1 MAGPPA
7 SARGRLNDA
16 RAAPDRSWPAAAS
29 GAPLFRGGCDILSPS
44 GFRTG
49 RSGARV
55 ASDAPAMA
63 ASRFLLKIAPPKL
76 GRALPQRPRLERLWS
91 VISDRTAIV
100 VTAPQGFGKTTLLAQ
115 WRRRW
120 LERGA
125 YVAWITLDAQDDR
138 AQFVDLLAF
147 ALAQATGRES
157 FELAAKQGHDRENRE
172 LEALTTLL
180 AEVATL
186 ATPTVLVLD
195 DVHRMPTA
203 ALGSLLTYL
212 LNNAPPNLQ
221 FLIGT
226 RRPLDLQLSDLM
238 AAGQLAALGPPDL
251 RLDADE
257 SREVLRA
264 RFGARI
270 GLDEAARVFELT
282 EGWPLGLQ
290 LAADTIE
297 RSADAG
303 VALGEL
309 SARRGDIQRFF
320 FESMLSR
327 LPADAAD
334 FFVRSAILETMNADL
349 CAAVTGHPDAAGL
362 LEAAPQVSP
371 VVVQTETPGWLR
383 LHGMA
388 RDFLLGQFDR
398 LPVAER
404 NGCYERAAA
413 WYAANGQYQEAARHA
428 WAAGNVPLAI
438 SHATRCL
445 RDIASEGRLGEAR
458 DWIRRIPAA
467 AMARDVEL
475 QLTVA
480 WIQALGEAP
489 QGVPEAIDR
498 ILARPDLDDR
508 ARFEAAIVSSASAQF
523 CDRVG
528 VVLPAL
534 APWQPP
540 PPRAPPLHVFAIAN
554 SIGMC
559 RMLSG
564 EPARGREVLLAHL
577 ATAPRDPG
585 MRLVTAF
592 MEFAVALSHLLEC
605 NAVRAETLLAP
616 QLVAAERDMGR
627 RSLIAAMCASLLGT
641 ARALQGDY
649 DGALALLADRL
660 DVVERIGLPEPIIF
674 AYRVIA
680 EVAIRRGEEARAIEA
695 WSSLR
700 ELGAA
705 RGLPRLEVMAL
716 TGNAMVHARGL
727 RTETASACLAEA
739 VGLRALFDAPEY
751 RPLAPRLDQ
760 RIALARACIL
770 HANGDY
776 EGVVAALDP
785 SRQGLG
791 VAARNPDGLAARA
804 MRAVALHRLGLPGAH
819 EVLNEALG
827 LAEIGGARNYVET
840 FHPAVAELLATVRP
854 VPVSSRAVVQPE
866 PAQRPPAD
874 VAAVSGLL
882 TPKEAQIL
890 SLLAGGLANKEI
902 ARAMDI
908 GEQTVKWHLK
918 NVFFKLNAASRR
930 HAVDRARLLGLLSA

>member
-1 MAGPPA
+1 M
-7 SARGRLNDA
+7 S
-16 RAAPDRSWPAAAS
+16 AAS
-29 GAPLFRGGCDILSPS
+29 GAL
-44 GFRTG
+44 
-49 RSGARV
+49 
-55 ASDAPAMA
+55 AMA

-125 YVAWITLDAQDDR
+125 YVAWITLDSQDER

-157 FELAAKQGHDRENRE
+157 FEVAAKQGHDRENRE
-172 LEALTTLL
+172 LEALTTVL

-195 DVHRMPTA
+195 DAHRMPHA

-221 FLIGT
+221 FLVGT
-226 RRPLDLQLSDLM
+226 RQPLDLQLSDLM
-238 AAGQLAALGPPDL
+238 AAGQLAAVGPPDL
-251 RLDADE
+251 RLDTEE

-264 RFGARI
+264 RFGARV
-270 GLDEAARVFELT
+270 GLDDAARIHELT

-290 LAADTIE
+290 LAAAALERATDTGTAI
-297 RSADAG
+297 
-303 VALGEL
+303 GEL

-327 LPADAAD
+327 LPPDQAA
-334 FFVRSAILETMNADL
+334 FFVRSSILETMHADL
-349 CAAVTGHPDAAGL
+349 CAAVTGHPDTARL
-362 LEAAPQVSP
+362 LEEAPRVSP

-383 LHGMA
+383 LHAMA

-398 LPVAER
+398 LPVEER
-404 NGCYERAAA
+404 NACYERAAA

-428 WAAGNVPLAI
+428 WAAGNESLAI
-438 SHATRCL
+438 SHATSCL
-445 RDIASEGRLGEAR
+445 RDIASEGRLSEAR
-458 DWIRRIPAA
+458 DWIRRIPANA
-467 AMARDVEL
+467 LARDVEL

-523 CDRVG
+523 CDRLG
-528 VVLPAL
+528 VVGETL
-534 APWQPP
+534 APWQPLP
-540 PPRAPPLHVFAIAN
+540 PWATPLHVCAVAN
-554 SIGMC
+554 TIGM
-559 RMLSG
+559 RLMLSG
-564 EPARGREVLLAHL
+564 DPARGRELLLAHM
-577 ATAPRDPG
+577 AGAPREPG
-585 MRLVTAF
+585 MRLVLAF
-592 MEFAVALSHLLEC
+592 MEFATALSHLLEC
-605 NAVRAETLLAP
+605 NTVRAEALLRP
-616 QLVAAERDMGR
+616 QLAAVERDMGR
-627 RSLIAAMCASLLGT
+627 RSLVAAMCASLLGT
-641 ARALQGDY
+641 ARALRGDY

-674 AYRVIA
+674 AHRVLA
-680 EVAIRRGEEARAIEA
+680 EVAIRRGEEARALEA
-695 WSSLR
+695 WASLR

-705 RGLPRLEVMAL
+705 RGLPRLAVMAM
-716 TGNAMVHARGL
+716 TGMAMVHARGM
-727 RTETASACLAEA
+727 RVETATHCLAEA
-739 VGLRALFDAPEY
+739 VELRTLFDAPDY
-751 RPLAPRLDQ
+751 RPLAPRVDQ
-760 RIALARACIL
+760 RIGLARACIC

-776 EGVVAALDP
+776 EGVLAALAP
-785 SRQGLG
+785 GGEGLG
-791 VAARNPDGLAARA
+791 AAARNPDGLAGRA
-804 MRAVALHRLGLPGAH
+804 MRAVALQQLGRPGAH
-819 EVLNEALG
+819 ELLNEALG

-840 FHPAVAELLATVRP
+840 FHPAVAELLGTIRP
-854 VPVSSRAVVQPE
+854 AAASRLAPQPE
-866 PAQRPPAD
+866 PAAVPLRPAAD
-874 VAAVSGLL
+874 GAAVSGLL

>member
-1 MAGPPA
+1 
-7 SARGRLNDA
+7 
-16 RAAPDRSWPAAAS
+16 
-29 GAPLFRGGCDILSPS
+29 
-44 GFRTG
+44 
-49 RSGARV
+49 
-55 ASDAPAMA
+55 MA

-157 FELAAKQGHDRENRE
+157 FEVAAMQVRDQENRE
-172 LEALTTLL
+172 LEALTALL

-195 DVHRMPTA
+195 DVHRMPQA

-221 FLIGT
+221 FLLGT
-226 RRPLDLQLSDLM
+226 RRALDLQLADLM
-238 AAGQLAALGPPDL
+238 AAGQLAALGPVDL

-270 GLDEAARVFELT
+270 GLDDAARVQELT

-297 RSADAG
+297 RAADAG
-303 VALGEL
+303 AAIGEL

-327 LPADAAD
+327 LPADQAD
-334 FFVRSAILETMNADL
+334 FFVRSAILETMHADL
-349 CAAVTGHPDAAGL
+349 CAAVTGHPDTARL
-362 LEAAPQVSP
+362 LEEAPRVSP

-383 LHGMA
+383 LHAMA
-388 RDFLLGQFDR
+388 RDFLRGQFDR
-398 LPVAER
+398 LPAAER
-404 NGCYERAAA
+404 NLCHERASA

-428 WAAGNVPLAI
+428 WAAGNEALAI
-438 SHATRCL
+438 SHAARSL
-445 RDIASEGRLGEAR
+445 RYIAGAGRLAEAR
-458 DWIRRIPAA
+458 DWLKRIPSAA
-467 AMARDVEL
+467 LARDVEL
-475 QLTVA
+475 QLTAA
-480 WIQALGEAP
+480 WIQALGDAP
-489 QGVPEAIDR
+489 QGVPEVIDR
-498 ILARPDLDDR
+498 ILALPNLDDQ
-508 ARFEAAIVSSASAQF
+508 ARFEAAIIGAVSAQF
-523 CDRVG
+523 CDRIGLVRD
-528 VVLPAL
+528 LL

-540 PPRAPPLHVFAIAN
+540 PSCAQPLHLWSIAN
-554 SIGMC
+554 SLALNA
-559 RMLSG
+559 MLSG
-564 EPARGREVLLAHL
+564 ETARGREILASYIAS
-577 ATAPRDPG
+577 ATRDPAF
-585 MRLVTAF
+585 RLLPSLAEF
-592 MEFAVALSHLLEC
+592 MVSLSHLLEC
-605 NAVRAETLLAP
+605 NAVRAEALLVP
-616 QLVAAERDMGR
+616 QLAAAERDMGR
-627 RSLIAAMCASLLGT
+627 RSMIAAMCASLLGT
-641 ARALQGDY
+641 ARALQGEY
-649 DGALALLADRL
+649 DGALAVLADRL

-674 AYRVIA
+674 AHRVLA
-680 EVAIRRGEEARAIEA
+680 EVAIRRGEEARALEA
-695 WSSLR
+695 WSALR

-705 RGLPRLEVMAL
+705 RGLPRLSVMAV
-716 TGNAMVHARGL
+716 TGMAMVHARGA
-727 RTETASACLAEA
+727 RIETAIECLAEA
-739 VGLRALFDAPEY
+739 VELRALFDAPEY

-760 RIALARACIL
+760 RIALARACICV
-770 HANGDY
+770 ATGDH
-776 EGVVAALDP
+776 EGVIAALAP
-785 SRQGLG
+785 GGEGLG
-791 VAARNPDGLAARA
+791 AAARNPDGLAARA
-804 MRAVALHRLGLPGAH
+804 LRAVALHQLGWPGAR
-819 EVLNEALG
+819 ELLNEALG

-840 FHPAVAELLATVRP
+840 FHPAVAELIGTIRPGPAAVRATAP
-854 VPVSSRAVVQPE
+854 SE
-866 PAQRPPAD
+866 PAPAPRPAAD
-874 VAAVSGLL
+874 GAAVSGLL